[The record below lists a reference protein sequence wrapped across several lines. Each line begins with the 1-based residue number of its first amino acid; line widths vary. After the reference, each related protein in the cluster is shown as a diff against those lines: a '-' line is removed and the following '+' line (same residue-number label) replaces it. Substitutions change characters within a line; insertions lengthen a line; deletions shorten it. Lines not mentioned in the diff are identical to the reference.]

1 MSDHAAE
8 QERVC
13 ANLRAQVRADLDN
26 LAAQIEAQGIDE
38 WVSSR
43 LRHMASD
50 PRLLRDI
57 RLADGTC
64 GEQ

>member
-13 ANLRAQVRADLDN
+13 ANLRAQDRPNFAN
-26 LAAQIEAQGIDE
+26 LAAQIEAQGIE
-38 WVSSR
+38 AWLASR
-43 LRHMASD
+43 ERHMASD
-50 PRLLRDI
+50 PRLLHDI